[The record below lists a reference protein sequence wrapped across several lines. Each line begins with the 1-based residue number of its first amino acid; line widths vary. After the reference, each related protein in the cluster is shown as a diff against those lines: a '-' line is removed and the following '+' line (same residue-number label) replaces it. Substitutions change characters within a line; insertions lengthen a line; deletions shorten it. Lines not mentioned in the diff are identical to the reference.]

1 VTSIVSRSAAA
12 SARSRSRFAALGGT
26 ILLSALSLSACGDD
40 DGSGTDAAG
49 GLDTVTVSGDVG
61 KAPEVTFDGQVAP
74 KNIESE
80 VLTEG
85 DGEELSAGD
94 SVFAQ
99 IWIGNG
105 YTEEEVYNTYETD
118 APQLLSADV
127 SEPFKKAIDGNKVG
141 SRVAVASSAEDAFG
155 EAGNPQLGIGN
166 KDGVV
171 FVIDL
176 IAKVA
181 SEPSGEERPAAKWA
195 PALIEADGN
204 VTGFDFAEANQPSKN
219 LLDTTLIKG
228 EGPVVEKGQTIV
240 VDYLGQV
247 FEADKPFDES
257 FSKEPATFPI
267 GVGQVVKGWD
277 EALVGKSVG
286 SRVILSIPPA
296 EGYGEKGNEGAGI
309 KGTDT
314 LFFVVDILG
323 AA

>member
-1 VTSIVSRSAAA
+1 MSGV
-12 SARSRSRFAALGGT
+12 L
-26 ILLSALSLSACGDD
+26 LLSALALSACGDD
-40 DGSGTDAAG
+40 NGSAADAG
-49 GLDTVTVSGDVG
+49 GGLETVAITGDVG
-61 KAPEVTFDGQVAP
+61 KAPKVTFDGQVAP
-74 KNIESE
+74 EEIQTE
-80 VLTEG
+80 VLSEG
-85 DGEELSAGD
+85 DGEELAEGD

-105 YTEEEVYNTYETD
+105 FTEEEVYNTYEAA
-118 APQLLSADV
+118 APQLLAGDV
-127 SEPFKKAIDGNKVG
+127 SEPFKRAIEGNTVG
-141 SRVAVASSAEDAFG
+141 SRVAVASSATDAFG
-155 EAGNPQLGIGN
+155 ESGNPQLGIGN
-166 KDGVV
+166 RDGVV

-176 IAKVA
+176 IGKVA
-181 SEPSGEERPAAKWA
+181 EEPSGEERPAANWA
-195 PALIEADGN
+195 PTPIETDGTI
-204 VTGFDFAEANQPSKN
+204 TGFDFAEANSPSKN

-228 EGPVVEKGQTIV
+228 EGPVVKKGQTIA

-247 FEADKPFDES
+247 YEAKKPFDES

-277 EALVGKSVG
+277 KALVGKTVG

-296 EGYGEKGNEGAGI
+296 DGYGEKGNESAGI

>member
-1 VTSIVSRSAAA
+1 MSRSVAAI
-12 SARSRSRFAALGGT
+12 ARYRFAAAGGAL
-26 ILLSALSLSACGDD
+26 LLSVMSLSACGND
-40 DGSGTDAAG
+40 DGSGADVAG
-49 GLDTVTVSGDVG
+49 GLDTVKVSGEVG
-61 KAPEVTFDGQVAP
+61 TVPKVTFDGQVAP
-74 KNIESE
+74 EDIESE
-80 VLTEG
+80 VLTKG

-94 SVFAQ
+94 AVFAQ

-105 YTEEEVYNTYETD
+105 FTEEEVYNTYDTN
-118 APQLLSADV
+118 APQLLSGDV
-127 SEPFKKAIDGNKVG
+127 SEPFKKAIDGNTVG
-141 SRVAVASSAEDAFG
+141 SRVVVASSAEDAFG

-176 IAKVA
+176 IAKLA
-181 SEPSGEERPAAKWA
+181 TEPSGEERPAAKWA
-195 PALIEADGN
+195 PTPIEADGT

-228 EGPVVEKGQTIV
+228 DGPVVEKGQTIA

-247 FEADKPFDES
+247 FEAEKPFDES
-257 FSKEPATFPI
+257 FSKEPATFAI

-277 EALVGKSVG
+277 ETLVGKTVG

-296 EGYGEKGNEGAGI
+296 DGYGDKGNESAGI
-309 KGTDT
+309 KCTDT

>member
-1 VTSIVSRSAAA
+1 MSRSVAAI
-12 SARSRSRFAALGGT
+12 ARYRFAAAGGAL
-26 ILLSALSLSACGDD
+26 LLSVMSLSACGND
-40 DGSGTDAAG
+40 DGSGADVAG
-49 GLDTVTVSGDVG
+49 GLDTVKVSGEVG
-61 KAPEVTFDGQVAP
+61 TVPKVTFDGQVAP
-74 KNIESE
+74 EDIESE
-80 VLTEG
+80 VLTKG

-94 SVFAQ
+94 AVFAQ

-105 YTEEEVYNTYETD
+105 FTEEEVYNTYDTN
-118 APQLLSADV
+118 APQLLSGDV
-127 SEPFKKAIDGNKVG
+127 SEPFKKAIDGNTVG
-141 SRVAVASSAEDAFG
+141 SRVVVASSAEDAFG

-176 IAKVA
+176 IAKLA
-181 SEPSGEERPAAKWA
+181 TEPSGEERPAAKWA
-195 PALIEADGN
+195 PTPIEADGT

-228 EGPVVEKGQTIV
+228 DGPVVEKGQTIA

-247 FEADKPFDES
+247 FEAEKPFDES
-257 FSKEPATFPI
+257 FSKEPATFAI

-277 EALVGKSVG
+277 ETLVGKTVG

-296 EGYGEKGNEGAGI
+296 DGYGDKGNESAGI

>member
-1 VTSIVSRSAAA
+1 MSRSAAA
-12 SARSRSRFAALGGT
+12 IARYRFAAAGGAL
-26 ILLSALSLSACGDD
+26 LLSVLSLSACGND
-40 DGSGTDAAG
+40 DGSDADVAG
-49 GLDTVTVSGDVG
+49 GLDTVKVSGEVG
-61 KAPEVTFDGQVAP
+61 TVPKVTFDGQVAP
-74 KNIESE
+74 EDIESE
-80 VLTEG
+80 VLTKG

-94 SVFAQ
+94 AVFAQ

-105 YTEEEVYNTYETD
+105 FTEEEVYNTYDTN

-127 SEPFKKAIDGNKVG
+127 SEPFKKAIDGNTVG
-141 SRVAVASSAEDAFG
+141 SRVVVASSAEDAFG

-176 IAKVA
+176 IAKLA
-181 SEPSGEERPAAKWA
+181 TEPSGEERPAAKWA
-195 PALIEADGN
+195 PTPIEADGT

-228 EGPVVEKGQTIV
+228 DGPVVEKGQTIA

-247 FEADKPFDES
+247 FEAEKPFDES
-257 FSKEPATFPI
+257 FSKEPATFAI

-277 EALVGKSVG
+277 ETLVGKTVG

-296 EGYGEKGNEGAGI
+296 DGYGDKGNESAGI

>member
-1 VTSIVSRSAAA
+1 MSRSAAA
-12 SARSRSRFAALGGT
+12 IARYRFAAAGGAL
-26 ILLSALSLSACGDD
+26 LLSVLSLSACGND
-40 DGSGTDAAG
+40 DGSGADVAG
-49 GLDTVTVSGDVG
+49 GLDTVKVSGEVG
-61 KAPEVTFDGQVAP
+61 TVPKVTFDGQVAP
-74 KNIESE
+74 KDIESE
-80 VLTEG
+80 VLTKG

-94 SVFAQ
+94 AVFAQ

-105 YTEEEVYNTYETD
+105 FTEEEVYNTYDTN

-127 SEPFKKAIDGNKVG
+127 SEPFKKAIDGNTVG
-141 SRVAVASSAEDAFG
+141 SRVVVASSAEDAFG

-176 IAKVA
+176 IAKLA
-181 SEPSGEERPAAKWA
+181 TEPSGEERPAAKWA
-195 PALIEADGN
+195 PTPIEADGT

-228 EGPVVEKGQTIV
+228 DGPVVEKGQTIA

-247 FEADKPFDES
+247 FEAEKPFDES
-257 FSKEPATFPI
+257 FSKEPATFAI

-277 EALVGKSVG
+277 ETLVGKTVG

-296 EGYGEKGNEGAGI
+296 DGYGDKGNESAGI